1 MYKRQPLIISGQ
13 GDKSTDLYKLADNF
27 ARGLKKSV
35 VAELDDKEALDDQVE
50 GDYVVDEKKKTA
62 TLTKSGIAKA
72 IQYFN
77 QENLFGDSDGN
88 VTEECLTL
96 QHHINQ
102 AIKARGVM
110 TVSYTHLNAAMAGF
124 APGEAVTIRDLLHGL
139 LLSSGADAAEA
150 LAEFV
155 SGSEA
160 DFVEQMNSCAKALQ
174 LDDTHFTNAW
184 GMDQWGMYST
194 ASDIALLLDA
204 VLKNDLLRGILTTP
218 TYCTESGLELC
229 STLLACGQD
238 LSLAQGRILGGKTG
252 YTEAAGLCL
261 ASFAEIGGREY
272 IVVTMGADG
281 NHTTS
286 PYHIQDTIVLY
297 NAIGRQLAH

>member
-1 MYKRQPLIISGQ
+1 MKKRKKAAKRHTGCFFFLAIACLGLFAFLYLYATPAPQAGTSWQQLNQLTLTSKSAAVLDLESGQ
-13 GDKSTDLYKLADNF
+13 IVY
-27 ARGLKKSV
+27 ARGTRRRAPAS
-35 VAELDDKEALDDQVE
+35 
-50 GDYVVDEKKKTA
+50 
-62 TLTKSGIAKA
+62 LTKLMTALVTVETTSDLEQRASLSSQCYSNLIAA
-72 IQYFN
+72 
-77 QENLFGDSDGN
+77 
-88 VTEECLTL
+88 
-96 QHHINQ
+96 
-102 AIKARGVM
+102 
-110 TVSYTHLNAAMAGF
+110 NAAMAGF

-139 LLSSGADAAEA
+139 LLSSGADAADA

-160 DFVEQMNSCAKALQ
+160 DFVEQMNNRAKALQ

-204 VLKNDLLRGILTTP
+204 ALKNDLLRGILTTP
-218 TYCTESGLELC
+218 TYCTESGLELS